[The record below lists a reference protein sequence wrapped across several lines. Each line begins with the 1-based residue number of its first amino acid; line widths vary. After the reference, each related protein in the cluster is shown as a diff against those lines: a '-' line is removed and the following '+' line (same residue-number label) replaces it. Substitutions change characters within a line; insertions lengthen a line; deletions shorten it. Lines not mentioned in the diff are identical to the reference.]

1 MRPAHGT
8 IQRAAGFT
16 LIELL
21 IVIAISAILVALA
34 VPSFQQ
40 AQARARASAWS
51 SDLQSAFILAMSEA
65 ARYNRVAV
73 VCRSATAAA
82 DAPACTDAAVAGFA
96 SNDWAA
102 GWVVFVKLG
111 GANATAFE
119 AGDRVVARQVPP
131 EGAGTVRTLVASNAV
146 QQLTAFRPDG
156 SVAAAP
162 PGGMVFSIDHRD
174 PVAAATPALRCV
186 ATTAFGRPRAYGPTL
201 GAC

>member
-1 MRPAHGT
+1 MRPAHRT
-8 IQRAAGFT
+8 IPRAAGFT

-40 AQARARASAWS
+40 ARANARTTEWS

-82 DAPACTDAAVAGFA
+82 DAPACSDAAVAGFA

-111 GANATAFE
+111 GANESAFQ
-119 AGDRVVARQVPP
+119 AGDRVVGRQVPP
-131 EGAGTVRTLVASNAV
+131 EGAGTVRTLVTSNAG
-146 QQLTAFRPDG
+146 QQVTAFRPDG
-156 SVAAAP
+156 SLAVAP
-162 PGGMVFSIDHRD
+162 PGGIVFSIDHRE
-174 PVAAATPALRCV
+174 PLATASPALRCV
-186 ATTAFGRPRAYGPTL
+186 ATTAFGRPRAYAPAL

>member
-96 SNDWAA
+96 LLLLWGRYGIIGKFLSEEHQLM
-102 GWVVFVKLG
+102 FTHIG
-111 GANATAFE
+111 GRYDMTIPFQN
-119 AGDRVVARQVPP
+119 
-131 EGAGTVRTLVASNAV
+131 
-146 QQLTAFRPDG
+146 
-156 SVAAAP
+156 
-162 PGGMVFSIDHRD
+162 
-174 PVAAATPALRCV
+174 
-186 ATTAFGRPRAYGPTL
+186 
-201 GAC
+201 GACLRTRQIKFGKCGHEHEFSFQIVI